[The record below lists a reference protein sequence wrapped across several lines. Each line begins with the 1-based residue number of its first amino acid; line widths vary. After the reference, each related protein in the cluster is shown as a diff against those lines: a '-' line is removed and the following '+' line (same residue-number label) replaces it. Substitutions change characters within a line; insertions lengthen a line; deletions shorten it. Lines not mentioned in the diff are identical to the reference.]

1 MVVFLYLII
10 KNIKFSSNLTKMS
23 KFAIEKIKAIKGK
36 QSFYDLKVN
45 EVCQFEAFSNNIEDL
60 YKSELITLNARM
72 DLVAN
77 LIRLPKEKFRDITPD
92 KETVKEYEFKTK
104 HLRVYAIHI
113 EKTGKVIVLCG
124 HKNTQKSDIPSFRS
138 LKSQFLK
145 SLNDDK

>member
-1 MVVFLYLII
+1 
-10 KNIKFSSNLTKMS
+10 MS
-23 KFAIEKIKAIKGK
+23 KFALEKIKAIKGK

-45 EVCQFEAFSNNIEDL
+45 EVGQFEAFSNEIEEQ
-60 YKSELITLNARM
+60 YKSELVTLNARM

-77 LIRLPKEKFRDITPD
+77 LNRLPKEKFRDITPK

-104 HLRVYAIHI
+104 HLRLYAIHI

-124 HKNTQKSDIPSFRS
+124 FKNTQKADIPSFRS

>member
-1 MVVFLYLII
+1 
-10 KNIKFSSNLTKMS
+10 MS
-23 KFAIEKIKAIKGK
+23 KFALEKIKTIKGK

-45 EVCQFEAFSNNIEDL
+45 GVCQFEYFSNEIEEQ

-77 LIRLPKEKFRDITPD
+77 LNRLPKTKFRNLTPK

-104 HLRVYAIHI
+104 HLRLYVIHI
-113 EKTGKVIVLCG
+113 EKTGKVIVLG
-124 HKNTQKSDIPSFRS
+124 GYKNTQKSDIPSFRS

-145 SLNDDK
+145 SLQDDK